1 MADSGDKIQQ
11 LQEMR
16 SDAEREAVEKRFR
29 GGDNGGNDGGEPPM
43 SNLEHR
49 VGKLESDAGD
59 IKVTLARMEGKFDT
73 MDAKLNNFVT
83 WKSAF
88 AGLTVITL
96 GLLAAIGTTIGAA
109 WWMAQQYLA
118 PLLQAAGAS

>member
-1 MADSGDKIQQ
+1 MADAGDKIQH

-16 SDAEREAVEKRFR
+16 SEAEREAVAKRFG
-29 GGDNGGNDGGEPPM
+29 GGDNGGNDGGSSM
-43 SNLEHR
+43 SR
-49 VGKLESDAGD
+49 LESRVERLENDVND
-59 IKVTLARMEGKFDT
+59 IKIALVRMEGKFDA
-73 MDAKLNNFVT
+73 MDAKLDNFVT

-88 AGLTVITL
+88 GGLTVITL
-96 GLLAAIGTTIGAA
+96 GLLAVIGTTIGAA